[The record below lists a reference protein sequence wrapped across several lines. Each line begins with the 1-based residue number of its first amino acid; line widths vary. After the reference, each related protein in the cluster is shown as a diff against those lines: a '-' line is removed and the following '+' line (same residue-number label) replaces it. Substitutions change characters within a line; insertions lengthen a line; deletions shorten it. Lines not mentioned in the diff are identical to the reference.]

1 MENRNSATVLQERG
15 VRHTLTMPGV
25 GTCLCSNVYGN
36 IINGDKLYTN
46 LQFPTTAHNSNTE
59 KHGLFVGIAT
69 EDCDFTSNVNLLSD
83 NYGYVYTDVAFKV
96 PAIVT
101 ETSNTETVTETTDT
115 STN

>member
-1 MENRNSATVLQERG
+1 MDTRKPLTFLEERS

-46 LQFPTTAHNSNTE
+46 LQFPTTAHNSNIE
-59 KHGLFVGIAT
+59 KHGVLVGIAT

-83 NYGYVYTDVAFKV
+83 DYGYVYTDVAFKV
-96 PAIVT
+96 PVIVT
-101 ETSNTETVTETTDT
+101 ETSNTETTTENVAP
-115 STN
+115 SP

>member
-1 MENRNSATVLQERG
+1 MDTRKPATFLEERS

-36 IINGDKLYTN
+36 IEKNDKLYTN

-59 KHGLFVGIAT
+59 KHGVLVGIAT

-83 NYGYVYTDVAFKV
+83 DYGYVYTDVAFKIPV
-96 PAIVT
+96 IVT
-101 ETSNTETVTETTDT
+101 ETSNTETTTE
-115 STN
+115 NVA

>member
-1 MENRNSATVLQERG
+1 MENRNSATFLQERG
-15 VRHTLTMPGV
+15 VRHTLNMPGV

-96 PAIVT
+96 PVIV
-101 ETSNTETVTETTDT
+101 TDT